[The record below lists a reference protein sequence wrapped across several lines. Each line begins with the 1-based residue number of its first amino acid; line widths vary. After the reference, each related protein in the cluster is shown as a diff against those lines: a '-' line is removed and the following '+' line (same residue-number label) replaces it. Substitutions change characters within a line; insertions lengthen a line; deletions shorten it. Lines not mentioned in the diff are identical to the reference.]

1 MCRNP
6 LQYFRYEKVK
16 TITRVTQKFRL
27 LELKVPS
34 LYGKLKKWKGNT
46 NDAEETGEAP

>member
-27 LELKVPS
+27 SELKVPS
-34 LYGKLKKWKGNT
+34 LYRKTKEKERKH
-46 NDAEETGEAP
+46 